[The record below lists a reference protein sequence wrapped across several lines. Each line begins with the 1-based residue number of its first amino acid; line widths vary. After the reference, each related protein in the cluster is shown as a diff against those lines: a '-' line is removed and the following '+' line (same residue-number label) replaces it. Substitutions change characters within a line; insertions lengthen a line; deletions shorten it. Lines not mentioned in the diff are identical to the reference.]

1 MIFVCISFEIILAV
15 LLCVCVMFLIR
26 YSTLKKQPPVSHK
39 SCVFVQIHACVLSIQ
54 ACVCVFLYIPEI
66 TCPQLSKSAC
76 WENSIK
82 HNPLLSHSDR
92 SRSPPC
98 PASCFHHPGSR
109 SANPISGKASA
120 SSNHKADA
128 SSLSTV
134 PPPVAHRALHVFL
147 LALPRLFSSML
158 HSSRSYFYFT
168 PCSSRSCRS
177 RRCLPSAILLSL

>member
-1 MIFVCISFEIILAV
+1 M
-15 LLCVCVMFLIR
+15 CVCD
-26 YSTLKKQPPVSHK
+26 VSHPLQHPEK
-39 SCVFVQIHACVLSIQ
+39 TTSSLSQILCICANTCMCFKYTS
-54 ACVCVFLYIPEI
+54 VCVFLYIPEI

-177 RRCLPSAILLSL
+177 RRCLPSAILMSL